1 MSVEPDEIEQILIKT
16 ARLTEENNKILRRM
30 QRAQRTATLMRV
42 LHWVVIIGSFAVLYY
57 LIQPYIA
64 EVQALTESYR
74 NILESGTS
82 ESSSYDALENF
93 LDNFNLSGEESS
105 VEEGVTE
112 GVETPVTDEAPSTEG
127 ETEEGAEL
135 ETTE

>member
-74 NILESGTS
+74 NILESGTN

-93 LDNFNLSGEESS
+93 LDNFNLSGEEPSL
-105 VEEGVTE
+105 EESAAGGT
-112 GVETPVTDEAPSTEG
+112 ETPATDETTG
-127 ETEEGAEL
+127 IEEDAEL
-135 ETTE
+135 ETIE